1 MSSDI
6 NETNHKPLPL
16 PFSLMPQI
24 LLTSLFLSLFLVV
37 SNQLLVSDQV
47 NAKATDLRGYVDVSQ
62 KDFEVT
68 KSVLVKDVLY
78 SCQDIIFYCLCMLF
92 LWMRCFLHILMAM
105 MLCIMAKF
113 SLLTDIEVRNIIA

>member
-1 MSSDI
+1 M
-6 NETNHKPLPL
+6 
-16 PFSLMPQI
+16 
-24 LLTSLFLSLFLVV
+24 V
-37 SNQLLVSDQV
+37 SNQLLVSDPV
-47 NAKATDLRGYVDVSQ
+47 NAKETDLCGYVEVSQ

-92 LWMRCFLHILMAM
+92 LWMRWFLHILMAM